1 MLSLEFLEFD
11 IRRLQHLREGIAE
24 EIRILRVVESEASV
38 NGSRES
44 LLIARAMHRKL
55 RAIYRLNRRRLRVLM
70 ADMGHWVRYF
80 VHDKVLGLAE
90 RFWKWSGT
98 WGWFNLIFGI
108 SGSVAAPMGEY
119 AAAVLLLTLGTTSLC
134 SSLLHSN
141 RRISLKSLGAIAML
155 LGYAYVFFVIYDFKG
170 NQEWSHLSP
179 YLRGTVVYLRA
190 PTPIS
195 VQVEPRP
202 NPAFSAAE
210 RL

>member
-1 MLSLEFLEFD
+1 MRTSGPSYFTQNVEYDPEPCEDENLGPF
-11 IRRLQHLREGIAE
+11 IAS
-24 EIRILRVVESEASV
+24 IGGACACLCRTCGTGL
-38 NGSRES
+38 
-44 LLIARAMHRKL
+44 
-55 RAIYRLNRRRLRVLM
+55 
-70 ADMGHWVRYF
+70 DMCTHE
-80 VHDKVLGLAE
+80 VLGLAE

-119 AAAVLLLTLGTTSLC
+119 AAAVLLLTLGTVSLC

-141 RRISLKSLGAIAML
+141 RRIGLKGLGVIALL
-155 LGYAYVFFVIYDFKG
+155 LGYAYIFFVIYDFKG

-179 YLRGTVVYLRA
+179 YLRGTVVYVRA

-195 VQVEPRP
+195 VQVEPRS
-202 NPAFSAAE
+202 NSAISAAE